1 MPMDTP
7 PMEGRQV
14 YMKRVFK
21 KSMNRTYLILIFSA
35 ILYGSISTIA
45 KSSLNTINPILLSSL
60 IYLII
65 GIFLTA
71 IVKIK
76 KDIANVNKDAIKLI
90 FLTSVCGAVIG
101 PILFFYG
108 LKLTNAFSSSLLNN
122 AEFLFSILLAIFIL
136 KERPRRTAYIGI
148 ILIFTAVIILN
159 LKINSID
166 FFQNNNFIGNI
177 LILSAT
183 LFWALDNNIS
193 KIILQKEIPI
203 IKIIQ
208 IKSLIGG
215 LISFAI
221 VSISNISL
229 AINISQI
236 PSLIFLSLGGFAG
249 SLFLFLKG
257 MKEVGTIKSVMIFS
271 TSSVFGVIFAFVFLK
286 ESIEPWKLI
295 LSLFMMMSGIYL

>member
-1 MPMDTP
+1 M
-7 PMEGRQV
+7 
-14 YMKRVFK
+14 
-21 KSMNRTYLILIFSA
+21 LIFSA

-45 KSSLNTINPILLSSL
+45 KTSLNTVNPILLSSL

-108 LKLTNAFSSSLLNN
+108 LKLTNASSSSLLIN

-166 FFQNNNFIGNI
+166 FFQNNNFIGNM
-177 LILSAT
+177 LTLSAT

-215 LISFAI
+215 ILSFAI
-221 VSISNISL
+221 VFISNISL

-295 LSLFMMMSGIYL
+295 LSLFMMMSGIYLISKNN